1 MPIASDQRS
10 LLRSPILLGMLVL
23 YLVWGSTYLCVAIAV
38 DTIPPFLMA
47 GGRFFLAG
55 VVLFA
60 WSVGRDSR
68 EFRMPSRVEIRDAAV
83 VGTLLVSGGMGLVA
97 VGEQTVPSGITALLI
112 ALMPLFV
119 AILGRIFLAQR
130 LPRTAVVGIIIGF
143 VGIAILVGPTALGT
157 QGALD
162 PLGLALILVSPI
174 AWAAGSLFASH
185 RATLPQKPLVN
196 AAFQMMS
203 GGFVLLTLAAVTG
216 EFGRFEVSA
225 VSSASLEAFLYLTL
239 VGSLIAFT
247 TYGWLLGKAPLPLVS
262 TYAYVNPVVAVVLG
276 AIVLGEVLDPRTVV
290 AGAVILVAVALIVTA
305 RGRMPL
311 PRAAVRAAA
320 PDDVE
325 GANDP
330 TPSRAPLAP
339 GERAPTS

>member
-1 MPIASDQRS
+1 MPTVSDRRS
-10 LLRSPILLGMLVL
+10 LLRSPVLLGMLVL
-23 YLVWGSTYLCVAIAV
+23 YLVWGSTYLGVAIAV

-55 VVLFA
+55 LVLFG
-60 WSVGRDSR
+60 WSAGRQSR
-68 EFRMPSRVEIRDAAV
+68 VFQVPSRVEIRDAAI

-97 VGEQTVPSGITALLI
+97 VGEQTGPSGITALLI

-119 AILGRIFLAQR
+119 AILGRMFLGQR
-130 LPRTAVVGIIIGF
+130 LPRTAVVGILIGF

-162 PLGLALILVSPI
+162 PIGLALILVSPI

-185 RATLPQKPLVN
+185 RATLPPKPLVN

-203 GGFVLLTLAAVTG
+203 GGLVLLAIAAVTG
-216 EFGRFEVSA
+216 EFGRFDPSA

-276 AIVLGEVLDPRTVV
+276 AIVLGEVIDLRTVV

-311 PRAAVRAAA
+311 PRAAVR
-320 PDDVE
+320 PSGPEDVARE
-325 GANDP
+325 SDP
-330 TPSRAPLAP
+330 TPTAPLGP

>member
-1 MPIASDQRS
+1 M
-10 LLRSPILLGMLVL
+10 RSPVLLGMLVL
-23 YLVWGSTYLCVAIAV
+23 YLVWGSTYLGVAIAV
-38 DTIPPFLMA
+38 DTIPPFMMA

-55 VVLFA
+55 LALFA
-60 WSVGRDSR
+60 WSVGRGGRD
-68 EFRMPSRVEIRDAAV
+68 FRMPSPVEIRDAAI

-130 LPRTAVVGIIIGF
+130 LPRTAVVGILIGF

-162 PLGLALILVSPI
+162 PVGLALILVSPI
-174 AWAAGSLFASH
+174 AWATGSLFASH
-185 RATLPQKPLVN
+185 RATLPSKPLVN
-196 AAFQMMS
+196 AAFQMLS
-203 GGFVLLTLAAVTG
+203 GGLVLLAMAGVTG
-216 EFGRFEVSA
+216 EFGRFDASA

-247 TYGWLLGKAPLPLVS
+247 TYGWLLGKAPSAARLDIRLRQS
-262 TYAYVNPVVAVVLG
+262 RG
-276 AIVLGEVLDPRTVV
+276 RCDPRRDRPR
-290 AGAVILVAVALIVTA
+290 
-305 RGRMPL
+305 RGDRPADSGRGSGD
-311 PRAAVRAAA
+311 PRRRRADRDRSGPDAAA
-320 PDDVE
+320 AAGRSCGPSTQDD
-325 GANDP
+325 GGGHY
-330 TPSRAPLAP
+330 RAPTAAHAGP

>member
-1 MPIASDQRS
+1 
-10 LLRSPILLGMLVL
+10 MLVL
-23 YLVWGSTYLCVAIAV
+23 YLVWGSTYLGVAIAV

-55 VVLFA
+55 LVLFT
-60 WSVGRDSR
+60 WSVGRESR
-68 EFRMPSRVEIRDAAV
+68 DFRMPSRIEVRDAAI

-119 AILGRIFLAQR
+119 AILGRMLLGQR
-130 LPRTAVVGIIIGF
+130 LPRTAVVGILIGF

-162 PLGLALILVSPI
+162 PVGLGLILVSPI

-185 RATLPQKPLVN
+185 RATLPPKPLVN

-203 GGFVLLTLAAVTG
+203 GGLVLLGMAAVTG
-216 EFGRFEVSA
+216 EFGRFDPSA

-247 TYGWLLGKAPLPLVS
+247 TYGWLLRKAPLPLVS

-276 AIVLGEVLDPRTVV
+276 AIVLGEVIDLRTVV

-311 PRAAVRAAA
+311 PRAAARAAVAEVGEMPGA
-320 PDDVE
+320 PV
-325 GANDP
+325 P
-330 TPSRAPLAP
+330 TSAPLGP